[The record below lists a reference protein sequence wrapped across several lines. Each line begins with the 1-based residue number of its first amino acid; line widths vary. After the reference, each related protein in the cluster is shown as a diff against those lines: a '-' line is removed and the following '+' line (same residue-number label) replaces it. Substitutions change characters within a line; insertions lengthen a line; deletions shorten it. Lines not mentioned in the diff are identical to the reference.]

1 MKRLLL
7 VNPEFVLPA
16 NTGGRL
22 RTWRFVEALRH
33 RYELNLIHPY
43 RHAHQIEHVDAAKP
57 WFANIWSVK
66 VGEGQ
71 TAVNDSPAARLSR
84 LLKGEPWEITYN
96 YFPAFAR
103 ALEATIAAHDFDVI
117 LARYVYQ
124 ARYLFD
130 MPRRPRAR
138 LVVDLDDIEPLKVAR
153 AHRLAGPRGAYT
165 RARLRLNLSAFE
177 RYHRRHLPAADL
189 CTVCSELD
197 RAYLTEHRWSSNAAI
212 VPNTIEMDRYACGDV
227 GLEQQTLLFCG
238 TLSYEPNV
246 DGLLWFVREVWPHVK
261 EMNPAARLSVVGR
274 GAGDDV
280 LSLARDPSIVVHRD
294 VPDVRAFYE
303 RASIVIVPIRI
314 GGGTRIKILEAAACR
329 RPVVSTSVGA
339 EGLQIT
345 PGRHCLVED
354 DPLGFARACADLL
367 RNPRLARQLAA
378 EHHRLVESTY
388 NTPIVFRQIQRL
400 FDFPDRRTAIAD
412 AHQAA

>member
-7 VNPEFVLPA
+7 VNPEFMLPA

-43 RHAHQIEHVDAAKP
+43 RHAHQLDELDAAKP
-57 WFANIWSVK
+57 WFANIWSVD
-66 VGEGQ
+66 VGEAQ
-71 TAVNDSPAARLSR
+71 PEVSDSPGARLAR
-84 LLKGEPWEITYN
+84 LLKGEPWELTYN

-103 ALEATIAAHDFDVI
+103 ALEATIAAHDFDVV
-117 LARYVYQ
+117 LARYIYQ

-130 MPRRPRAR
+130 MPRPPRTR
-138 LVVDLDDIEPLKVAR
+138 VVVDLDDIEPLKVAR
-153 AHRLAGPRGAYT
+153 AHGLAGPRSART
-165 RARLRLNLSAFE
+165 RARLRLNGAAFE
-177 RYHRRHLPAADL
+177 RYHRRRLPAADL

-197 RAYLTEHRWSSNAAI
+197 QAYLTEHRWSSNVAI
-212 VPNTIEMDRYACGDV
+212 VPNTIDVARYACGPAA
-227 GLEQQTLLFCG
+227 LEQQTFLFCG

-246 DGLLWFVREVWPHVK
+246 DGLLWFVRQVWPHVTQ
-261 EMNPAARLSVVGR
+261 MNPAAKLSIVGR
-274 GAGDDV
+274 GAGDEV
-280 LSLARDPSIVVHRD
+280 LALARNPSIFVHRD

-303 RASIVIVPIRI
+303 RASVVVVPIRI
-314 GGGTRIKILEAAACR
+314 GGGTRIKILEAGACR
-329 RPVVSTSVGA
+329 RPVVTTSVGA
-339 EGLQIT
+339 EGLLVT

-354 DPLGFARACADLL
+354 DPLAFARACVDLV
-367 RNPRLARQLAA
+367 RNPRLARQLAT

-388 NTPIVFRQIQRL
+388 DTPIVFRQIQRL
-400 FDFPDRRTAIAD
+400 FDFPDRRTAITD